1 VGFTEDLL
9 DEIRAEIAPSDTV
22 LAEARER
29 LKLTRKIAEL
39 FPGAL
44 RTYASGSLP
53 QFTVNHP
60 VSDADG
66 GVVLDRRS
74 FPHLGPDGDGEA
86 PSDVVAELCALLGP
100 GLREFY
106 DNAVC
111 RTSKRGPKLYF
122 GAPLEDQDPTVDLV
136 CALTR
141 RDADGL
147 WIPNLETDTW
157 EASDPEKH
165 VELLNSGTVAL
176 LRVRR
181 RVVRLAKAWNKQ
193 FVKPGF
199 SSHNLSMIALE
210 AVTGGENLADA
221 LAGYFA
227 HAAQQVAEGDTRDP
241 AGVSKDIP
249 LLIPRDDAVARLN
262 RAAEALADALAHDD
276 DETEVRSALARVY
289 WKYVDDPAAPS
300 LGATVTKLHSA
311 PITTSLLGLAGPVLQ
326 VRPTRAYGC

>member
-1 VGFTEDLL
+1 M
-9 DEIRAEIAPSDTV
+9 
-22 LAEARER
+22 
-29 LKLTRKIAEL
+29 KLTRTIAAL

-74 FPHLGPDGDGEA
+74 FPHLGPDGGGEA

-106 DNAVC
+106 ENAVC
-111 RTSKRGPKLYF
+111 RTSKRGPKLSF
-122 GAPLEDQDPTVDLV
+122 GAPMEDQDPTVDLV

-141 RDADGL
+141 RNADGL
-147 WIPNLETDTW
+147 WIPNLETDRW
-157 EASDPEKH
+157 EASHPERH
-165 VELLNSGTVAL
+165 VELLNAGTAAL
-176 LRVRR
+176 RRVRR

-193 FVKPGF
+193 FVKSGF

-210 AVTGGENLADA
+210 VVTGGENLADA

-227 HAAQQVAEGDTRDP
+227 HAAQQVADGDTRDP

-249 LLIPRDDAVARLN
+249 LLIPRGDAVARLD
-262 RAAEALADALAHDD
+262 RAAAALADSLAHDD
-276 DETEVRSALARVY
+276 DETAVRSALAKVY
-289 WKYVDDPAAPS
+289 WKYVDDLAAPA
-300 LGATVTKLHSA
+300 LGKTVTGLQSGLV
-311 PITTSLLGLAGPVLQ
+311 TTSMLGLTGPTLP